1 MFIKKSTIYSSFVF
15 FHNVLVTFM
24 YENDVYSF
32 LFGCLFLTSLI
43 VHTNYNIYTNIL
55 DKMAIIA
62 VVVYG
67 GYVFLQRCLLNEFTN
82 LHQYILAIL
91 IVMSFLATIFLY
103 VYGFYY
109 NKYCFNVSKD
119 VANAYH
125 SLLHLISSFGHHMI
139 VIL

>member
-1 MFIKKSTIYSSFVF
+1 MFGKKSTIYSSFVF
-15 FHNVLVTFM
+15 FNNVVVAFM
-24 YENDVYSF
+24 LENDVYAF
-32 LFGCLFLTSLI
+32 LFGCLFLTSII

-55 DKMAIIA
+55 DKFSIMA
-62 VVVYG
+62 VVIYG
-67 GYVFLQRCLLNEFTN
+67 GYVFLQKCLLNEFTN

-91 IVMSFLATIFLY
+91 IVMSFLATVYLY

-109 NKYCFNVSKD
+109 NKYCFTENKD

-125 SLLHLISSFGHHMI
+125 SLLHIISSFGHHMI

>member
-1 MFIKKSTIYSSFVF
+1 MTRKSTIYSSFVF
-15 FHNVLVTFM
+15 FNNVVVAFM
-24 YENDVYSF
+24 YENDVYAF
-32 LFGCLFLTSLI
+32 LFGCLFLTSII

-55 DKMAIIA
+55 DKFSIMA
-62 VVVYG
+62 VVIYG
-67 GYVFLQRCLLNEFTN
+67 GYVFLQKCLLNEFTN

-109 NKYCFNVSKD
+109 NKYCFTDDKNL
-119 VANAYH
+119 ANMFH

>member
-1 MFIKKSTIYSSFVF
+1 
-15 FHNVLVTFM
+15 M
-24 YENDVYSF
+24 YDNDVYAF

-67 GYVFLQRCLLNEFTN
+67 GYVFFQKCLLNEFAN
-82 LHQYILAIL
+82 LQQYILVLL

-109 NKYCFNVSKD
+109 NKYCFTDDKN

-139 VIL
+139 VLL

>member
-1 MFIKKSTIYSSFVF
+1 M
-15 FHNVLVTFM
+15 
-24 YENDVYSF
+24 
-32 LFGCLFLTSLI
+32 
-43 VHTNYNIYTNIL
+43 
-55 DKMAIIA
+55 DKFSIMA
-62 VVVYG
+62 VVIYG
-67 GYVFLQRCLLNEFTN
+67 GYVFLQKCLLNEFTN

-109 NKYCFNVSKD
+109 NKYCFTDDKNL
-119 VANAYH
+119 ANMFH